1 MEIITPDILKNLLEI
16 QSGVMA
22 YGLNKQFEENY
33 ELGLKNLKTFM
44 KTIIP
49 KDKRPNFSKIGLTE
63 NELINLSFEI
73 GNYSRKYQDNNIK
86 SK

>member
-1 MEIITPDILKNLLEI
+1 MEVMTPNILKNLLEI
-16 QSGVMA
+16 QSGVIA

-33 ELGLKNLKTFM
+33 ELGLSNLKTFI

-49 KDKRPNFSKIGLTE
+49 KDKRPNFSKIGLSE
-63 NELINLSFEI
+63 NKLINLSFEI
-73 GNYSRKYQDNNIK
+73 GNYSKEYQDNNIK